1 MNERH
6 NSLLEKIRLLEHE
19 LLSEIKKKEV
29 QFSYEIRNNKA
40 HFTSVVAARHR
51 KLAKSISSYV
61 RGSIFFN
68 LLTAPVIW
76 VVLSPVVC
84 LHLTAGI
91 FQTICFPVYGI
102 PKVRRSD
109 YLLMDRRVLS
119 YLNPLERLN
128 CGYCEYTNGVLA
140 YVQEIAGRTEQYWC
154 PVKHAIA
161 LKTRH
166 SRYSR
171 FLDFGDAEQYRQ
183 RIEEVRRDFRDLL
196 QADDFRG

>member
-1 MNERH
+1 MNEQH

-19 LLSEIKKKEV
+19 LLLEIRKKES
-29 QFSYEIRNNKA
+29 QFSYEVRNNKA
-40 HFTSVVAARHR
+40 HFNAAVAAKHR
-51 KLAKSISSYV
+51 KLAKSMSRYV
-61 RGSIFFN
+61 RESIFFN

-76 VVLSPVVC
+76 VVLIPVVC
-84 LHLTAGI
+84 LHMMAGV
-91 FQTICFPVYGI
+91 FQAICFPVYGI

-109 YLLMDRRVLS
+109 YLVMDRRVLS

-161 LKTRH
+161 LRTRH

-171 FLDFGDAEQYRQ
+171 FLDFGDGEQYRQ

-196 QADDFRG
+196 QSEDLER